1 MLVSVVCSP
10 NMIHSTYPT
19 LALMLGKGMPL
30 FEEGSSES
38 AAALRGHPSSLV
50 ETPYLFE
57 ETLRNEFGALSPGR
71 GGGGMGLEG
80 MTPHRRL
87 PLPPLKLAAHPR
99 PASLLEPWPAQA
111 CVMI

>member
-71 GGGGMGLEG
+71 GGGDGTGG
-80 MTPHRRL
+80 YDTSSQAATATPEACCPSSSRK
-87 PLPPLKLAAHPR
+87 PP
-99 PASLLEPWPAQA
+99 
-111 CVMI
+111 